1 MNGLTLSMMN
11 WGLHPI
17 PPLPVECLPEPEPT
31 KPPRRYTKPRI
42 AVKRCQCGA
51 MYQTRSKLCPE
62 CVKAKTKAYLRKYRE
77 NNPEVFAR
85 SSQKYRETKKMES
98 PSKRWS

>member
-11 WGLHPI
+11 FGIIPI
-17 PPLPVECLPEPEPT
+17 PPLPVECLPEPE
-31 KPPRRYTKPRI
+31 KKINRRYTKPRVPI
-42 AVKRCQCGA
+42 KKCQCGA
-51 MYQTRSKLCPE
+51 MYQTRSKLCPD

-85 SSQKYRETKKMES
+85 ASAKYRETKKLES
-98 PSKRWS
+98 PTKRWS